1 MISKRVSFGIFVAAV
16 SVFFTELASA
26 NTYQIIL
33 HGKVVMPDGSPPPII
48 LGIERVCS
56 DSQGSA
62 PGPVTNKKGE
72 YIWKMEIDPLETRDC
87 HIRATHAGY
96 TSTRVEVS
104 GLDTTRT
111 ALELPPLIVN
121 ASVPDPGAIIV
132 SESTIPGR
140 VRKDWDG
147 AMKAIDVP
155 NMAEAGRLLEA
166 ATAGAP
172 KFAEGWHALGIV
184 DERLQKPAEARAAY
198 EHAIDANPKLLPPYV
213 ALARLCVKTKDWE
226 GVEKAVSALD
236 KVDPK
241 HSYPEVYLHVAV
253 AQYQLKD
260 YAAAEASAQEAI
272 RTDTAH
278 KRPRAEYVLG
288 RILEAKGDLNGAKEH
303 MAKYL
308 ALDPAPADVDLV
320 KGHLEHIGTPEAKDV
335 DPQLEIL

>member
-1 MISKRVSFGIFVAAV
+1 MISKRVSFGIFVAAA

-155 NMAEAGRLLEA
+155 NMAE
-166 ATAGAP
+166 
-172 KFAEGWHALGIV
+172 
-184 DERLQKPAEARAAY
+184 
-198 EHAIDANPKLLPPYV
+198 
-213 ALARLCVKTKDWE
+213 
-226 GVEKAVSALD
+226 
-236 KVDPK
+236 
-241 HSYPEVYLHVAV
+241 
-253 AQYQLKD
+253 
-260 YAAAEASAQEAI
+260 
-272 RTDTAH
+272 
-278 KRPRAEYVLG
+278 
-288 RILEAKGDLNGAKEH
+288 
-303 MAKYL
+303 
-308 ALDPAPADVDLV
+308 
-320 KGHLEHIGTPEAKDV
+320 
-335 DPQLEIL
+335 